1 MTRPVVSVVIPTRDR
16 RDTLMAT
23 LRALAVQRG
32 LGGRF
37 EVVVVDDGSTDGT
50 AELVRGSVFELFDQ
64 RVLSSGSGGPARA
77 RNLGIA
83 AASADRVLVLG
94 DDTIPTPHALSCHL
108 ELAGGREVAVQG
120 RIDWD
125 PTRPVTE
132 VMAFLA
138 PAGPQFWFR
147 DLTDG
152 ADVPWPQVLGSNLS
166 APAGWFADEPY
177 DERFTDACLE
187 DTELAWRWRRRGR
200 RVVWSEHAVCHH
212 RHGYGSIEEFLERQR
227 RAGGWARLAV
237 AAHPAMAEKLVV
249 EPAVALPRKALAAV
263 LRAVVGRSRPS
274 DRWDLRCRT
283 AYLRGLVA
291 PRRPASA

>member
-1 MTRPVVSVVIPTRDR
+1 MTRPAVSVVIPTRNR

-32 LGGRF
+32 VGGRF

-50 AELVRGSVFELFDQ
+50 VELIRGSVFELFDQ
-64 RVLSSGSGGPARA
+64 RVLPVGPGGPARA

-83 AASADRVLVLG
+83 AASAERVLVLG
-94 DDTIPTPHALSCHL
+94 DDTIPTPRLLAGHL
-108 ELAGGREVAVQG
+108 EAASGREVAVQG

-147 DLTDG
+147 DLADG
-152 ADVPWPQVLGSNLS
+152 AEVPWPQVLGSNLS
-166 APAGWFADEPY
+166 APASWFADEPF

-187 DTELAWRWRRRGR
+187 DTELAWRWHRRCR
-200 RVVWSEHAVCHH
+200 RVIWSEHALCHH
-212 RHGYGSIEEFLERQR
+212 RHGYDSIEEFLERQR

-237 AAHPAMAEKLVV
+237 STHPAMAGKLVL
-249 EPAVALPRKALAAV
+249 EPALALPRKALAAAG
-263 LRAVVGRSRPS
+263 RALVGRRRPG
-274 DRWDLRCRT
+274 DRWDLRCRA
-283 AYLRGLVA
+283 AYLRGLVGPRPTA
-291 PRRPASA
+291 PG